1 MKKPISALLVYDQSN
16 SLDALKLA
24 LELQFIRTLQAQNCR
39 EAWHALSGANPP
51 HLVFTGTTLADG
63 TWAEVL
69 VLAARAP
76 AFVNVIVVGGLPDT
90 KFYVQVIERG
100 AFDFIA
106 PPFAGPE
113 LAHVVRCAA
122 ANVLSRRNARAR
134 FERSGSYPP
143 LSRSEPISN

>member
-16 SLDALKLA
+16 SLDGLKLA
-24 LELQFIRTLQAQNCR
+24 LEGQFIRTSQARTCR
-39 EAWHALSGANPP
+39 EAWHALSAANPP
-51 HLVFTGTTLADG
+51 HLVFTGTTLPDG

-69 VLAARAP
+69 FLAARAP
-76 AFVNVIVVGGLPDT
+76 AFVNVIVVAGLPDV

-106 PPFAGPE
+106 PPFVAGE

-122 ANVLSRRNARAR
+122 DNVLSRRNARTR
-134 FERSGSYPP
+134 FERSGSHPLLSPLEPP
-143 LSRSEPISN
+143 SN